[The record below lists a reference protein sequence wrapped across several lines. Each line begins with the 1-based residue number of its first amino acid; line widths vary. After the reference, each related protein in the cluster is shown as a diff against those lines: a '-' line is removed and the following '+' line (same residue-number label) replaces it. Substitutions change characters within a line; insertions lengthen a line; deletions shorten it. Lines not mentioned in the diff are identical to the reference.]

1 MDPSA
6 TLDWGA
12 APSPAVDASAGE
24 EVELARGVQ
33 SNVANSI
40 VSRAR

>member
-12 APSPAVDASAGE
+12 VPSPAVDASAGE
-24 EVELARGVQ
+24 DGELARGVQ
-33 SNVANSI
+33 SNVANPI
-40 VSRAR
+40 VTRAR